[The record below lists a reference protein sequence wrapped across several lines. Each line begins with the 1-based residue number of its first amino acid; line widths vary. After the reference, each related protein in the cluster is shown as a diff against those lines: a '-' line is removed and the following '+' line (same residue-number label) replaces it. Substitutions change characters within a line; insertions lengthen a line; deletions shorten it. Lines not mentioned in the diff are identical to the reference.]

1 MQSSS
6 CVDFFCILP
15 NVNWLYRFT
24 LRELMAWYR
33 CTSPSPI
40 TLIMAWRRRI
50 DIDKVGGSGWLAAAV
65 ERRDLANIA
74 QGASKRLSD
83 STLNYH
89 HLS

>member
-50 DIDKVGGSGWLAAAV
+50 DIDLAIDK